1 MDRGVTMNDEV
12 DFATL
17 TRIAEQMLIV
27 ADNVESIDQN
37 VMETMI
43 REWQHLLRMAA
54 CLVV

>member
-1 MDRGVTMNDEV
+1 MNDEV